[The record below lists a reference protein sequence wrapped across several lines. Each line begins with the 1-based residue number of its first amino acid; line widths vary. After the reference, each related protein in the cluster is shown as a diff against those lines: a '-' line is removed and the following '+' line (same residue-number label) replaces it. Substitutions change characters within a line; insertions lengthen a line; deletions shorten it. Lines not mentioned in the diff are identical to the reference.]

1 MIPLGKGLVLTGK
14 KGNRLYKG
22 IPSGSKYFKS
32 QFNKEKIATY
42 EKGYGGRGFDEQGNV
57 IFEIGVYD
65 GSLYNEDYNSHIK
78 PDRFD
83 CIKYDDG
90 YYVGETYWG
99 VPEGIGI
106 YLWYKGGA
114 YIGDWHNGEKQVEN
128 RPNRYTIINE
138 KGIIIED
145 QMDMTIS
152 YYDAN
157 GKRAKTK
164 FRSWFESKHQHIE
177 VAPDTNQGLTNGRNV
192 YYYDYDSNSLIN
204 HFMDYSIFLAKKD

>member
-1 MIPLGKGLVLTGK
+1 MLFIPGNYGTYGAIYFKDYDVIFIGLYDGISKEGKMIPLGKGLVLTGK

-32 QFNKEKIATY
+32 WFNKEKIATY

-164 FRSWFESKHQHIE
+164 FRSWFESKH
-177 VAPDTNQGLTNGRNV
+177 
-192 YYYDYDSNSLIN
+192 
-204 HFMDYSIFLAKKD
+204 